1 MRVTNHVMN
10 NLPPETEG
18 QALRREFRETAW
30 DLTRDIVSL
39 PKRVIVQHYDY
50 LRNGCDGLEPP
61 ASRLRAALLV
71 ARDELAKASGGAVGL
86 THSPLAALA
95 GAVVSN
101 IVINT
106 VLAKD
111 FWREKGKPVLPHHTA
126 RQLVRTAHL
135 LRSMTDKPNP

>member
-1 MRVTNHVMN
+1 MN

-30 DLTRDIVSL
+30 DLTRDVVSL

-71 ARDELAKASGGAVGL
+71 GRDELAKASGGAVGL

-101 IVINT
+101 LVINT

-111 FWREKGKPVLPHHTA
+111 FWREKGKPIFPRHAERLQQRATNK
-126 RQLVRTAHL
+126 L
-135 LRSMTDKPNP
+135 NP